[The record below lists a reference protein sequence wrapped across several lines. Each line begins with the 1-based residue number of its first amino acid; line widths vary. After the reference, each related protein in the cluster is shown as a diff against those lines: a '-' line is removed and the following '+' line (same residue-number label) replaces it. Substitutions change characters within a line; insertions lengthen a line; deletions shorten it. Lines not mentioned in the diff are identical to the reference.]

1 MTAQLALPA
10 WAFAQTLP
18 DAGILQQQIDRDRKQ
33 ALPPAALPSQAARPT
48 EAKPPQGLTLEVKRF
63 KFVGRSLLPDQTVAA
78 AVAGFLNRPIDF
90 AQLQEA
96 AAAAAAAKKPAK
108 GDEDSRPRFWTKYP
122 SSRLN
127 EKKEG
132 EGLDLEA
139 ERKVHEAHERRE
151 KVCLGPAGSAATSPG
166 SGVAAAMAKLGRE
179 SLSMAD

>member
-1 MTAQLALPA
+1 MEKESTRAGADVDDVTNARLSSSSSPA
-10 WAFAQTLP
+10 KERPEL
-18 DAGILQQQIDRDRKQ
+18 GEK
-33 ALPPAALPSQAARPT
+33 ARP
-48 EAKPPQGLTLEVKRF
+48 GRRVSLEQ
-63 KFVGRSLLPDQTVAA
+63 PAT
-78 AVAGFLNRPIDF
+78 P
-90 AQLQEA
+90 EA

-151 KVCLGPAGSAATSPG
+151 KVCHGPAGSAATSPG